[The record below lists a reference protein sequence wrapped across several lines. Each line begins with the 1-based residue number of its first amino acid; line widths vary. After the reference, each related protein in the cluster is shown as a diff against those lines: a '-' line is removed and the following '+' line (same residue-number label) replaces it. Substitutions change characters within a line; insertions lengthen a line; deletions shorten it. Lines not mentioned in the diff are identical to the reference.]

1 MAKVKNNVMMV
12 TAISFARINT
22 VMTVNIVSLLKS
34 AVQKGVSDIHLKINE
49 SPAVRKDGKII
60 RTQLQPLSEEDF
72 FAILETV
79 VPTSYRNKA
88 FDNYDADFSYDIP
101 EVARFR
107 INLSRELGKMFMVI
121 RVISIK
127 IPTREE
133 LHLPKSIEKFS
144 TLKNGIVLITGATGC
159 GKSSTLAAMINH
171 INNTQEKHI
180 ITIEDPV
187 EYLFTPEKCIIT
199 QRQLGID
206 TPSFP
211 EGIKYAL
218 RQDPD
223 VILVGEIRDL
233 ETMSAALKASETG
246 HLVLATLHTND
257 AIQTINRAIGF
268 FEPKDRDYIRKQL
281 AENLRGT
288 ISQRLVPRADR
299 AGRFPA
305 CEILVVTPTV
315 KDFIMKDSLEQIY
328 DLVKRGNFDDMISLN
343 ISLFHLYKAGI
354 ISKEMALQASD
365 NKIEM
370 QQYIR
375 GVYHGASFDV
385 M

>member
-1 MAKVKNNVMMV
+1 MG
-12 TAISFARINT
+12 IS
-22 VMTVNIVSLLKS
+22 IVSLLKS
-34 AVQKGVSDIHLKINE
+34 AVQKGVSDVHLKINE
-49 SPAVRKDGKII
+49 SPAIRKDGKII
-60 RTQLQPLSEEDF
+60 RTQIPPLTEEDF
-72 FAILETV
+72 FEILETV

-101 EVARFR
+101 DVARFR

-133 LHLPKSIEKFS
+133 LHLPKSIDKFS
-144 TLKNGIVLITGATGC
+144 SLKNGIVLVTGATGS
-159 GKSSTLAAMINH
+159 GKSSTLASMVNH
-171 INNTQEKHI
+171 INSTQEKHI

-187 EYLFTPEKCIIT
+187 EYLFSPMKCIIT
-199 QRQLGID
+199 QRQIGID

-211 EGIKYAL
+211 DGIKYAL

-223 VILVGEIRDL
+223 VILVGEIRDI

-257 AIQTINRAIGF
+257 AIQTINRVIGF

-288 ISQRLVPRADR
+288 ISQRLVPRADKP
-299 AGRFPA
+299 GRFPA

-315 KDFIMKDSLEQIY
+315 KDFIIKDSLEQIY

-354 ISKEMALQASD
+354 ITKETAIQASD
-365 NKIEM
+365 NKIEL

>member
-12 TAISFARINT
+12 IAISFARINT

-187 EYLFTPEKCIIT
+187 EYLFTPAKCIIT
-199 QRQLGID
+199 QRQLGVD

>member
-1 MAKVKNNVMMV
+1 MAKLKKNVIIVLVKFRTEVIHIMS
-12 TAISFARINT
+12 IS
-22 VMTVNIVSLLKS
+22 IVSLLKS
-34 AVQKGVSDIHLKINE
+34 AVQKGVSDVHLKINE
-49 SPAVRKDGKII
+49 PPAIRKDGKII
-60 RTQLQPLSEEDF
+60 RTQIPPLTEEDF
-72 FAILETV
+72 FEILETV
-79 VPTSYRNKA
+79 VPASYRNKA

-101 EVARFR
+101 DIARFR

-133 LHLPKSIEKFS
+133 LHLPKSIDKFS
-144 TLKNGIVLITGATGC
+144 SLKNGIVLVTGATGS
-159 GKSSTLAAMINH
+159 GKSSTLASMVNH

-187 EYLFTPEKCIIT
+187 EYLFTPMKCIIT
-199 QRQLGID
+199 QRQIGID

-211 EGIKYAL
+211 DGIKYSL

-223 VILVGEIRDL
+223 VILVGEIRDI

-257 AIQTINRAIGF
+257 AIQTINRVIGF

-288 ISQRLVPRADR
+288 ISQRLLPRADKP
-299 AGRFPA
+299 GRFPA

-315 KDFIMKDSLEQIY
+315 KDFIIKDSLEQIY

-354 ISKEMALQASD
+354 ITKETAIQASD

>member
-1 MAKVKNNVMMV
+1 M
-12 TAISFARINT
+12 
-22 VMTVNIVSLLKS
+22 
-34 AVQKGVSDIHLKINE
+34 
-49 SPAVRKDGKII
+49 
-60 RTQLQPLSEEDF
+60 
-72 FAILETV
+72 
-79 VPTSYRNKA
+79 
-88 FDNYDADFSYDIP
+88 
-101 EVARFR
+101 
-107 INLSRELGKMFMVI
+107 
-121 RVISIK
+121 
-127 IPTREE
+127 
-133 LHLPKSIEKFS
+133 
-144 TLKNGIVLITGATGC
+144 
-159 GKSSTLAAMINH
+159 
-171 INNTQEKHI
+171 
-180 ITIEDPV
+180 
-187 EYLFTPEKCIIT
+187 KCIIT
-199 QRQLGID
+199 QRQIGID

-211 EGIKYAL
+211 DGIKYAL

-223 VILVGEIRDL
+223 VILVGEIRDI

-257 AIQTINRAIGF
+257 AIQTINRVIGF

-288 ISQRLVPRADR
+288 ISQRLVPRADKP
-299 AGRFPA
+299 GRFPA

-315 KDFIMKDSLEQIY
+315 KDFIIKDSLEQIY

-354 ISKEMALQASD
+354 ITKETAIQASD

>member
-1 MAKVKNNVMMV
+1 MAKVKNNVMIV

-101 EVARFR
+101 EIARFR

-187 EYLFTPEKCIIT
+187 EYLFTPAKCIIT
-199 QRQLGID
+199 QRQLGVD